1 MTITLNKKIAYLG
14 CLGVIGIISTEFGI
28 IGILPQIAEYYNINI
43 GTAGYLLSGF
53 ALAIALTGPFMVLF
67 ASKFDKK
74 KVMMWALGL
83 FLISNALS
91 IFSPPFWLLMVLRI
105 LPTILHPAFFSM
117 AIAAA
122 TKDTDEKTQMQ
133 LTSII
138 IGGIALAQVTIIPIT
153 TFVASIYTWQLTY
166 VIQGFVILLTLVV
179 IYKYLPAMPNKEMK
193 SFKDQLSILVRPRFI
208 AGIALTLFLI
218 TAWFSSYSYFAD
230 YLSKA
235 KGLST
240 QEISYML
247 LLFGVMGVIS
257 NFAAG
262 RLLGKHMFWTTLFFI
277 TGTFLLPFAFE
288 YVGSSI
294 ISIGLVVA
302 FWGIMYGPCFL
313 IAIGYMVSAAPDAKE
328 FANSLQTS
336 FGNLGVSIGTA
347 TGGWFINHYGIQI
360 TPWVGVGFGALA
372 LMVILWRAY
381 LDSAL
386 SRINEDQIIKL
397 DDNTNYKAIIR
408 LTKP

>member
-1 MTITLNKKIAYLG
+1 MNLIINKRIAYMG

-28 IGILPQIAEYYNINI
+28 IGILPQIAQYYNINI

-67 ASKFDKK
+67 VSKYDKK
-74 KVMMWALGL
+74 KVMMSALGL
-83 FLISNALS
+83 FLISNFLS
-91 IFSPPFWLLMVLRI
+91 CFSPPFWLLMILRI

-122 TKDTDEKTQMQ
+122 TQDVPQKDQMR

-138 IGGIALAQVTIIPIT
+138 IGGIALAQVTVIPFT
-153 TFVASIYTWQLTY
+153 TFIASIYTWQLSY
-166 VIQGFVILLTLVV
+166 VIQGIVILVTFFV
-179 IYKYLPAMPNKEMK
+179 IYKYLPSMPYKEVK
-193 SFKDQLSILVRPRFI
+193 SFKNQLNILVRPTFI
-208 AGIALTLFLI
+208 AGTALNLFLI
-218 TAWFSSYSYFAD
+218 TAWFCSYSYFAD

-262 RLLGKHMFWTTLFFI
+262 RLLGKHMALTTSFFI
-277 TGTFLLPFAFE
+277 IGTFLLPFAFE
-288 YVGSSI
+288 YIGDSISSI
-294 ISIGLVVA
+294 ALVVG

-313 IAIGYMVSAAPDAKE
+313 IGVGYMVSAAPNAKE

-336 FGNLGVSIGTA
+336 FGNLGVSLGTA
-347 TGGWFINHYGIQI
+347 TGGWFINHHGIAI
-360 TPWVGVGFGALA
+360 TPWVGIGFGILA
-372 LMVILWRAY
+372 LIVIFWRAY
-381 LDSAL
+381 LD
-386 SRINEDQIIKL
+386 RNINKTTIIK
-397 DDNTNYKAIIR
+397 
-408 LTKP
+408 